1 VRQISNQLSRSNTL
15 ASTLSD
21 KQEMAHDTE
30 TLVSGD
36 GRPKVIAPTEEI
48 DPQTGWPNTPKC
60 PEGYKRCPVCKT
72 AILQKDKPKTSDGK
86 DAHVPDIYKQLLPVP
101 SPPLKQHKDF
111 QHCLPPTK
119 PIYKHFSLFTA
130 GSIEMGAAIFWQK
143 NLAAQLKDLPIT
155 VCNPRRGKW
164 NPNVHAKKEDPTF
177 HDQVKW
183 ELDALAS
190 ADVIVFFFD
199 CNTSSP
205 VTLLELGLY
214 ASSGKILVCCDQRYW
229 RQGNVDAVCERYNI
243 PYVQSYDK
251 LIPALKEFMKLK
263 GLDLDENNNYIGK
276 PKVIKKTAHDSEAK
290 EEKPWWFKYQD
301 SEDDLRAKLPTAELN
316 ERLETQA
323 KKAGEEERRKSLSD
337 DERAAEDAVRLKLS
351 NEEAVRD
358 AKAALIEAEV

>member
-1 VRQISNQLSRSNTL
+1 
-15 ASTLSD
+15 
-21 KQEMAHDTE
+21 
-30 TLVSGD
+30 
-36 GRPKVIAPTEEI
+36 
-48 DPQTGWPNTPKC
+48 
-60 PEGYKRCPVCKT
+60 
-72 AILQKDKPKTSDGK
+72 
-86 DAHVPDIYKQLLPVP
+86 
-101 SPPLKQHKDF
+101 
-111 QHCLPPTK
+111 
-119 PIYKHFSLFTA
+119 
-130 GSIEMGAAIFWQK
+130 
-143 NLAAQLKDLPIT
+143 
-155 VCNPRRGKW
+155 
-164 NPNVHAKKEDPTF
+164 
-177 HDQVKW
+177 
-183 ELDALAS
+183 
-190 ADVIVFFFD
+190 VFFFD